1 MTTAHAHPQP
11 NYMGV
16 FWWLLALTI
25 AEVTVAYTHMPKPIM
40 VILLVGMA
48 FTKAAMVA
56 LYFMHLKFER
66 STLTL
71 IAIKPLILCVFLS
84 LMLLPDIHP
93 LIPLNSRLP

>member
-1 MTTAHAHPQP
+1 MATTVHAEAHAHQT

-25 AEVTVAYTHMPKPIM
+25 AEVAVAYTPMARMIM

-56 LYFMHLKFER
+56 LYFMHLKYER
-66 STLTL
+66 STLML
-71 IAIKPLILCVFLS
+71 IALTPLFLCVFLA
-84 LMLLPDIHP
+84 LMLLPDI
-93 LIPLNSRLP
+93 S

>member
-1 MTTAHAHPQP
+1 MTTAQVQAQAHSQP

-25 AEVTVAYTHMPKPIM
+25 AEVSVAYAHMPKLIT

-71 IAIKPLILCVFLS
+71 IALTPLILCIFLS
-84 LMLLPDIHP
+84 LMLLSDIHP
-93 LIPLNSRLP
+93 

>member
-1 MTTAHAHPQP
+1 MAAQAHAQP

-16 FWWLLALTI
+16 FWWLLGLTI
-25 AEVTVAYTHMPKPIM
+25 AEVAVAYTAMPKLIM
-40 VILLVGMA
+40 VVLLVGMA

-66 STLTL
+66 ATLMW
-71 IAIKPLILCVFLS
+71 IALTPLILCVFLS

-93 LIPLNSRLP
+93 

>member
-1 MTTAHAHPQP
+1 MGEGTMTTAQAQAHPQP

-25 AEVTVAYTHMPKPIM
+25 AEVAVAYMSFLPRLTMI
-40 VILLVGMA
+40 ILLVGMA
-48 FTKAAMVA
+48 FTKAALVA

-66 STLTL
+66 STLML
-71 IAIKPLILCVFLS
+71 IALTPLILCVFLS

-93 LIPLNSRLP
+93 

>member
-1 MTTAHAHPQP
+1 
-11 NYMGV
+11 MGV

-25 AEVTVAYTHMPKPIM
+25 AEVVVAYSPMPKLIM
-40 VILLVGMA
+40 VVLLVGMA
-48 FTKAAMVA
+48 FTKAAIVA

-71 IAIKPLILCVFLS
+71 IALTPLILCVFLS

-93 LIPLNSRLP
+93 

>member
-1 MTTAHAHPQP
+1 MTTAQVQAQAHPHP

-25 AEVTVAYTHMPKPIM
+25 AEVAVAYTSMPKLIM
-40 VILLVGMA
+40 VVLLVGMA

-71 IAIKPLILCVFLS
+71 IALTPLILCIFLS

-93 LIPLNSRLP
+93 

>member
-1 MTTAHAHPQP
+1 MTTARVQAQAHSQP

-25 AEVTVAYTHMPKPIM
+25 AEVAVAYAHMPKLIM

-71 IAIKPLILCVFLS
+71 IALTPLILCVFLI
-84 LMLLPDIHP
+84 LMLFPDI
-93 LIPLNSRLP
+93 S

>member
-1 MTTAHAHPQP
+1 MTTAQVQAHGHAQP

-25 AEVTVAYTHMPKPIM
+25 AEVTVAYAHMPKLIM
-40 VILLVGMA
+40 VVLLVGMA

-71 IAIKPLILCVFLS
+71 IALTPLILCIFLS

-93 LIPLNSRLP
+93 

>member
-1 MTTAHAHPQP
+1 MTTAQTHAHPQP

-25 AEVTVAYTHMPKPIM
+25 AEVAVAYTHMPKLIM

-71 IAIKPLILCVFLS
+71 IALTPLILCVFLS

-93 LIPLNSRLP
+93 

>member
-16 FWWLLALTI
+16 FWWLVALTI
-25 AEVTVAYTHMPKPIM
+25 AEVAVAYTHMPKLIM

-71 IAIKPLILCVFLS
+71 IALTPLILCVFLI

-93 LIPLNSRLP
+93 MIPLTSRLP

>member
-1 MTTAHAHPQP
+1 MTTAQAHAHPQP

-25 AEVTVAYTHMPKPIM
+25 GEVAVAYAPFLPKLTMI
-40 VILLVGMA
+40 ILLVGMA
-48 FTKAAMVA
+48 FTKAALVA

-71 IAIKPLILCVFLS
+71 VALTPLILCVFLS

-93 LIPLNSRLP
+93 

>member
-16 FWWLLALTI
+16 FWWLVALTI
-25 AEVTVAYTHMPKPIM
+25 AEVAVAYTHMPKLIM

-71 IAIKPLILCVFLS
+71 IALTPLILCVFLIM
-84 LMLLPDIHP
+84 MLLPDIHP
-93 LIPLNSRLP
+93 MIPLTSRLP

>member
-1 MTTAHAHPQP
+1 MATQAHAEAHAQV

-16 FWWLLALTI
+16 FWWLLGLTI
-25 AEVTVAYTHMPKPIM
+25 AEVAVAYSPVPKITM

-66 STLTL
+66 STLML
-71 IAIKPLILCVFLS
+71 IACIFLA
-84 LMLLPDIHP
+84 LMLLPDI
-93 LIPLNSRLP
+93 S